1 MEIYYCAWHS
11 LSLFMVSRNIE
22 INVIVFNGFLPWTLT
37 VGLYYM
43 TLANSKILVA
53 IANNNIHNN

>member
-1 MEIYYCAWHS
+1 
-11 LSLFMVSRNIE
+11 MVSRNIE